1 MARIRGG
8 SSTSIDFIS
17 SFSFSGGVPFCILIS
32 LDGSVSL
39 SRWASSRGATPLRG
53 GIPSRDWIS
62 FLCPLPRSGR
72 AKCRCGSA
80 PGGGVAPV
88 GGVSPDAA
96 LLLLIAGLP
105 LPVAGLSLQASAPPL
120 VTVLPLAV
128 GWFSTVARIPAVG
141 PPLAVALPP
150 VAEWPL
156 VAGLLS
162 SAAAPSFQAAASPL
176 RVERLPLPAA
186 RSPLAGGL
194 PLAMGSPL

>member
-1 MARIRGG
+1 MAV
-8 SSTSIDFIS
+8 F
-17 SFSFSGGVPFCILIS
+17 
-32 LDGSVSL
+32 
-39 SRWASSRGATPLRG
+39 PLT
-53 GIPSRDWIS
+53 
-62 FLCPLPRSGR
+62 
-72 AKCRCGSA
+72 A
-80 PGGGVAPV
+80 V
-88 GGVSPDAA
+88 

-105 LPVAGLSLQASAPPL
+105 FLVAGLSLQASAPPL

-128 GWFSTVARIPAVG
+128 GWSSAVARILALG

-162 SAAAPSFQAAASPL
+162 SAAAPSFQAAALPP
-176 RVERLPLPAA
+176 RVERLPLLSV